1 MANREKTG
9 KQPGNDRP
17 NLRQKCREHEI
28 LIARLTDEINCL
40 QTSRA
45 RQEAIIKAFDG
56 LIYVCSADL
65 EIEFM
70 NDRFLERT
78 GRNPIGEKCY
88 PALHERD
95 DICPWCV
102 NDRVQ
107 AGETVEWEVMSP
119 KDNRYYHII
128 NTPVR
133 NPDGSISKMAMIRDV
148 TENKQAEQSLRENEQ
163 RYRTLFDE
171 SRDAIAIVTKS
182 GSFIDANQSF
192 SDLFGYPKDEI
203 LNGNAAQLW
212 ANPSERTIFQNEL
225 ERAGS
230 VREYEWKA
238 QKKDGTL
245 RHCLVTATARRDEKF
260 DVLEY
265 QEIIRDITDLKEA
278 EAALRQRSEELERSN
293 KDLEQFAYI
302 AAHDLRE
309 PLLAIA
315 AYLKLLQRRC
325 QVNLDADGEKY
336 LSGAINST
344 LRMDGLIQSLLAY
357 SRLGSE
363 DKSFEYVA
371 CNQIIDTVIANLGS
385 IIEETRATVT
395 VEKLPVVLVNPSQ
408 MVQLFQNL
416 ISNAIKFAGDNPPQI
431 HVGVRRCDAEWQCFV
446 KDNGIGIEPPY
457 FDRIF
462 LLFQRIKNRANYP
475 GAGIGLANCRRIVEH
490 HGGRIWVESTPGKGS
505 TFFFTLPDNRERAV

>member
-1 MANREKTG
+1 MASREKTV
-9 KQPGNDRP
+9 KEPINDP
-17 NLRQKCREHEI
+17 PDLRQKCREQEI
-28 LIARLTDEINCL
+28 LIGRLTNEIESL
-40 QTSRA
+40 QISRA
-45 RQEAIIKAFDG
+45 RQEAIIEAFDG

-70 NDRFLERT
+70 NDRFIERT

-95 DICPWCV
+95 EICPWCV

-107 AGETVEWEVMSP
+107 AGETVAWEVLSP
-119 KDNRYYHII
+119 KDNRCYHII

-148 TENKQAEQSLRENEQ
+148 TENKLAEKALRENEQ
-163 RYRTLFDE
+163 RYRTLFEE
-171 SRDAIAIVTKS
+171 SRDAIAIVTTN
-182 GSFIDANQSF
+182 GSFVDANDSF
-192 SDLFGYPKDEI
+192 SDLFGYRRDEI
-203 LNGNAAQLW
+203 MTGNASQLW
-212 ANPSERTIFQNEL
+212 AIPSDRIRFQREL
-225 ERAGS
+225 EQNGS

-238 QKKDGTL
+238 RRKDGTL
-245 RHCLVTATARRDEKF
+245 RHCLLTATATRDENF
-260 DVLEY
+260 NVLEY
-265 QEIIRDITDLKEA
+265 QGIIRDITDLKQA
-278 EAALRQRSEELERSN
+278 EEALRQRTEELERSN

-315 AYLKLLQRRC
+315 AYLKLLERRYKAK
-325 QVNLDADGEKY
+325 LDTDGERY

-344 LRMDGLIQSLLAY
+344 LRMDSLIQSLLAY

-363 DKSFEYVA
+363 DQSFEKSD
-371 CNQIIDTVIANLGS
+371 CNKIISTALANLSS

-395 VEKLPVVLVNPSQ
+395 VGHLPTVLVNPSQ

-416 ISNAIKFAGDNPPQI
+416 ISNAIKFAGEYPPEI
-431 HVGVRRCDAEWQCFV
+431 HIGVTRCNTEWQYFV

-475 GAGIGLANCRRIVEH
+475 GTGIGLANCRRIVEH

-505 TFFFTLPDNRERAV
+505 TFFFTIPDRREGAE